1 MWSGYL
7 ECCFPLHLHYGIIA
21 HFFLQSN
28 HRNAKWVILKRSF
41 QERAKESQ
49 KKCLSDLLVGSEH
62 SRPRRWPGE
71 ASLFSGCK
79 LPWVGE
85 GTKSLSR
92 KRMEQK
98 FRICLAVQE
107 GEAFGQAYGM
117 CFRLWGR
124 QKQKHKKKK
133 KSRCSVQFRPNRK
146 LILTILICQ
155 RLFKTKQI
163 SPWLWCQRR
172 KEPVGIEFTF
182 LGFLLTVPT
191 FNFNVLVNK
200 MRNSFTQRERGKKKK
215 EKLAH

>member
-41 QERAKESQ
+41 QERAKKSQ

-62 SRPRRWPGE
+62 SRLCRWPGE

-124 QKQKHKKKK
+124 QKKKKRK
-133 KSRCSVQFRPNRK
+133 KRNHDVPCSSDQIENLFWLFSFVRGFSKLSRSLHGSDVK
-146 LILTILICQ
+146 
-155 RLFKTKQI
+155 
-163 SPWLWCQRR
+163 
-172 KEPVGIEFTF
+172 G
-182 LGFLLTVPT
+182 G
-191 FNFNVLVNK
+191 
-200 MRNSFTQRERGKKKK
+200 RNQWVSSLHF
-215 EKLAH
+215 